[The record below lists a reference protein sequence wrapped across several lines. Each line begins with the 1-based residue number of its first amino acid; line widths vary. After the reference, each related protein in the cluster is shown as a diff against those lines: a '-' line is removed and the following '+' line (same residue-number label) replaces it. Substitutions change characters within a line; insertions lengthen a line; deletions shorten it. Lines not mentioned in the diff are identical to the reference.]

1 MVALPNDRAA
11 STLVGVPASRWEGGA
26 RRGPASAARD
36 GAHLRRLGSFEL
48 DRALVA
54 HDVDEHKDDVV
65 RQRRRCGRGCAAS
78 EWEPDGER
86 DAVPLRKGKE
96 ARACV
101 GSTASGSSAL
111 SLQGPAYGVLTADDI
126 AWEPA
131 SASGARESDHRTAGR
146 SAVAASIVGALSIA
160 GCAQEC

>member
-1 MVALPNDRAA
+1 M
-11 STLVGVPASRWEGGA
+11 GVP
-26 RRGPASAARD
+26 
-36 GAHLRRLGSFEL
+36 
-48 DRALVA
+48 
-54 HDVDEHKDDVV
+54 
-65 RQRRRCGRGCAAS
+65 AS

-111 SLQGPAYGVLTADDI
+111 SLQGPAYGVLTADVI
-126 AWEPA
+126 TQEAA

-146 SAVAASIVGALSIA
+146 SAVAASIVGALGIA
-160 GCAQEC
+160 GCAQKS